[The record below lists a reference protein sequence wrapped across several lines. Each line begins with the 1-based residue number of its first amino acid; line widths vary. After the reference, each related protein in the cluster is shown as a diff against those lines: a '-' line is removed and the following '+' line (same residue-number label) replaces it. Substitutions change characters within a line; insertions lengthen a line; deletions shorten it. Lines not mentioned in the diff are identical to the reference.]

1 MRGVYL
7 SILSAVALA
16 TAIVTAPD
24 TQAAEAPEFRIVRQP
39 GIVYLQELLMED
51 GKLVEKHAAA
61 LGLPNVHV
69 NWSVINSGGTIS
81 DILLS
86 GTADVA
92 TTGLSIMLVLWSKTN
107 GAVKSIAAIAGLP
120 HILLTRNSN
129 IRSIKDFGPGDRIAL
144 PTVRVSMQAIM
155 LGMALE
161 QAYGSGAHNRLDNIQ
176 VQLGHPDA
184 VAAILNPLHEINSH
198 FSIPP
203 YYDMELKA
211 ANVHAVI
218 TSIDILGGPATIT
231 NAWASQKFVEDNPIK
246 VKAFIAALDESSEL
260 IIQDPRR
267 AAATYLRM
275 TKEKISIEELN
286 ALITQPGAIFSTTP
300 QRSIVFADFMHRIGL
315 IQRRPACW
323 KEYFYPL
330 IHDRKGS

>member
-1 MRGVYL
+1 MRSL
-7 SILSAVALA
+7 CILSAFAAA
-16 TAIVTAPD
+16 TAIVIPPD
-24 TQAAEAPEFRIVRQP
+24 TQAAEAQEFRIVRQP

-61 LGLPNVHV
+61 LGLANVKV
-69 NWSVINSGGTIS
+69 NWSVINGGGAIS
-81 DILLS
+81 DALLS
-86 GTADVA
+86 GSVDVA
-92 TTGLSIMLVLWSKTN
+92 TTGLSIMFLLWSKTN

-120 HILLTRNSN
+120 QVLVTRNSN
-129 IRSIKDFGPGDRIAL
+129 VRSIKDFGPGDRIAL

-161 QAYGSGAHNRLDNIQ
+161 RAYGAGAHNRLDDIQ

-184 VAAILNPLHEINSH
+184 VTAILNPMHEINSH

-203 YYDMELKA
+203 YYPMELKA
-211 ANVHAVI
+211 ANVHAIV

-231 NAWASQKFVEDNPIK
+231 NAWTRQKFVEDNPIK
-246 VKAFIAALDESSEL
+246 IKAFIAALDESNEL
-260 IIQDPRR
+260 IAKDPRR
-267 AAATYLRM
+267 AATTYLTM
-275 TKEKISIEELN
+275 TREKISIEELT

-300 QRSIVFADFMHRIGL
+300 QRSIIFADFMHRIGL
-315 IQRRPACW
+315 IQRKPACW

-330 IHDRKGS
+330 IHDRTGS